1 MARMTVAV
9 GLTVGAALVAALPS
23 PAHASHQHW
32 FFDSYGAYEGRA
44 YPYYSRPQA
53 VPGGP
58 GAVYEYQVAP
68 GQWMRVHPRA
78 VFPQYAPHYRVI
90 EPKRARVRAQPE
102 ETIES
107 RVLPR
112 EKPQVPTAA
121 QRGAPEPAEALE
133 PDPRVTGSIERAPE
147 ALSTPEPQVAAR
159 GEEKSEDK
167 AGKQMSC
174 EAAAEIVSGF
184 GFSDVKPISCSGS
197 SYGFEARRDGAAY
210 SITLNATD
218 GELSEVKKR

>member
-9 GLTVGAALVAALPS
+9 GLTVGAAMVAALPS
-23 PAHASHQHW
+23 AAQAGHKHW
-32 FFDSYGAYEGRA
+32 FFDSYGAYEGHA
-44 YPYYSRPQA
+44 YPYHSHPQA

-58 GAVYEYQVAP
+58 GTVYEYQVAP
-68 GQWMRVHPRA
+68 GQWVRVHPRA

-90 EPKRARVRAQPE
+90 EPKRRARVQPQRQE
-102 ETIES
+102 SIET

-112 EKPQVPTAA
+112 QKPQAPTA
-121 QRGAPEPAEALE
+121 QRSAPEPEEALE
-133 PDPRVTGSIERAPE
+133 ADPQVTGSIERAPE
-147 ALSTPEPQVAAR
+147 ALQKPEPQVAAR
-159 GEEKSEDK
+159 GEEKNESK
-167 AGKQMSC
+167 PAGQMSC